1 MDLRANQRY
10 LFYYKQPNNSEHPMF
25 RANFIKLVVHEN
37 SRHLLVNC
45 YHSSKYQHEDAR
57 TVWSIDTNL
66 ISNVETL
73 PDILG
78 NNCVLPD
85 DVLLEIDNYF

>member
-1 MDLRANQRY
+1 MDLLPNQRY
-10 LFYYKQPNNSEHPMF
+10 LFYYKHPNNRQHPMF
-25 RANFIKLVVHEN
+25 RANFIKLVVHGN
-37 SRHLLVNC
+37 SRHLLVNS
-45 YHSSKYQHEDAR
+45 YHSTKYQYEATR

-66 ISNVETL
+66 ISKVETL